1 MKSMHLTIKTKCTIS
16 EEIDWQSQEL
26 LQDTGIFEFV
36 LKTKQDFFCETYHS
50 EIKRTIALLSQNQI
64 TRITR
69 RSPVQ
74 EVKFL
79 YNFFSSQKHDIFY
92 EQGYG

>member
-1 MKSMHLTIKTKCTIS
+1 MHLTIKTKCTVS

-26 LQDTGIFEFV
+26 LQDTGIF
-36 LKTKQDFFCETYHS
+36 CEAYHS

-69 RSPVQ
+69 WSPVQ
-74 EVKFL
+74 AIKFL
-79 YNFFSSQKHDIFY
+79 KSFFVVQNFNIALNKVDFIGAISFS
-92 EQGYG
+92 